1 MCRRSCLFLLALSPM
16 TAQRPAVIENDQVR
30 VLDVTSPPHRKGRLH
45 EHALNRVMIYLT
57 AGTNRLEYE
66 GGRVEDLKFKP
77 GDALW
82 SPAGGRHT
90 SDNPG
95 EQPFR
100 VIEVELKARGGP
112 FQPGPLDPI
121 RLAPKW
127 YRVIFD
133 NPQVRVL
140 RVIIPGK
147 AKVPL
152 HEHARNRVVV
162 YLSDAAVRITSDT
175 GVAAESRVGAG
186 EVRWAGTAK
195 HSEENLADNPFDVV
209 VVELK

>member
-1 MCRRSCLFLLALSPM
+1 MLRLACLLLYGLTPLAG
-16 TAQRPAVIENDQVR
+16 QRPAVIENEQVR
-30 VLDVTSPPHRKGRLH
+30 VLDVTSPAHRKSGLH
-45 EHALNRVMIYLT
+45 EHGRNRVMIYLT

-66 GGRVEDLKFKP
+66 DGRVENLTFQP

-95 EQPFR
+95 GRPFR
-100 VIEVELKARGGP
+100 VIEVELKTAGAP
-112 FQPGPLDPI
+112 FQPGPLDPV
-121 RLAPKW
+121 RLAPQW
-127 YRVIFD
+127 YRAVLD

-140 RVIIPGK
+140 RVTVPAK

-152 HEHARNRVVV
+152 HEHERNRVVV
-162 YLSDAAVRITSDT
+162 YLSRAVVRVTSESGT
-175 GVAAESRVGAG
+175 AESRVSAG
-186 EVRWAGTAK
+186 DVRWAGTAR
-195 HSEENLADNPFDVV
+195 HSEENLSDEAFDVV